1 VTGTPGSQATPSW
14 YDVLGVAP
22 DASADEVR
30 AAWRAA
36 IADLDPTDPRFAS
49 RNRAAEVLLDPDRR
63 AAYDAEVA
71 PAAVDLRKPP
81 GPAPRRTVVPAWLL
95 AGLAVVTLVVAGV
108 ALWLW
113 VKVPSDQ
120 AVEDATSAAQSAAE
134 RAVGPILS
142 YDARHIDDSRAAAE
156 QYLTSGYRKDYDD
169 LFNGIIKKNAP
180 STGTVLKAT
189 LVRTGVV
196 RTSSDATRVQV
207 FALVDQT
214 RTNKLDKQPTIY
226 KNWVTITMEKVGDD
240 WLVADMRT

>member
-1 VTGTPGSQATPSW
+1 
-14 YDVLGVAP
+14 
-22 DASADEVR
+22 
-30 AAWRAA
+30 
-36 IADLDPTDPRFAS
+36 
-49 RNRAAEVLLDPDRR
+49 
-63 AAYDAEVA
+63 
-71 PAAVDLRKPP
+71 
-81 GPAPRRTVVPAWLL
+81 VPAWLL

-169 LFNGIIKKNAP
+169 LFNGIIKRNAP

-189 LVRTGVV
+189 LVRSGVV

-207 FALVDQT
+207 FVLVDQT
-214 RTNKLDKQPTIY
+214 RTNKVDKQPTIY